1 MRVAVL
7 GGEARDLVN
16 FRGHLISQLAQEGHT
31 VYGIAPGGNAD
42 IQADLER
49 LGATYVPLT
58 MDRTGLNPFRDLLSC
73 RQLWALFRR
82 LRLDTLLAY
91 EIKAIVFGTLAARL
105 AGVPKRF
112 AMITGRGSTLQGEA
126 LSVKERIVR
135 GIVQTMY
142 RIALR
147 RSSGV
152 LFQNGDDLALFS
164 QARMLPA
171 ATPRT
176 IVNGSGVDVGIF
188 APTPLPDGPVTFLF
202 VGRLL
207 KDKGIQEYVDAC
219 RSLSGQ
225 GASARFRILG
235 PLDSNPK
242 AIQAAEVAGW
252 VREGV
257 VEYLGEAKD
266 VRPALAAA
274 HVLVLPSYA
283 EGTPRS
289 VLEAMSMG
297 RAIITTDAPG
307 CRETVQ
313 HGVNGYL
320 VPVRDSQ
327 ALAAAMRALCAD
339 PDTLARF
346 GRAGRQ
352 VVEARYDVRLVSA
365 DILRFMRS
373 HGAPE

>member
-1 MRVAVL
+1 MRIAVL

-16 FRGHLISQLAQEGHT
+16 FRGHLISQLAQAGHS
-31 VYGIAPGGNAD
+31 VYGIAPGGNPD

-49 LGATYVPLT
+49 LGATYLPLT

-73 RQLWALFRR
+73 CQLWALFRK

-91 EIKAIVFGTLAARL
+91 EIKAVVFGTLAARL

-112 AMITGRGSTLQGEA
+112 AMITGRGSTLQGEV
-126 LSVKERIVR
+126 LSAKERIVR
-135 GIVQTMY
+135 GIVKTMY

-164 QARMLPA
+164 QERLLPA
-171 ATPRT
+171 STPR
-176 IVNGSGVDVGIF
+176 IIINGSGVDIGIF

-219 RSLSGQ
+219 RSLTKQ
-225 GASARFRILG
+225 GLAARFRILG

-242 AIQAAEVAGW
+242 AIQAAEVSGW
-252 VREGV
+252 VQEGV

-297 RAIITTDAPG
+297 RAVVTTDAPG

-313 HGVNGYL
+313 HNANGFL
-320 VPVRDSQ
+320 VPVRDSRALAEAMQ
-327 ALAAAMRALCAD
+327 ALCND
-339 PDTLARF
+339 PDTLSRF
-346 GRAGRQ
+346 GQAGRQ

-373 HGAPE
+373 HGSPV